1 MPKGMTAIFSQTVTS
16 TVSNVYVNNIPQ
28 NYTDLRIIVSGRSTN
43 SNATY
48 YDAAVYCTFNNNTG
62 SVYSSTRM
70 YGVGSGGAGTDRITN
85 ATSCIF
91 CLLTANETAANIFS
105 AAEVHIPNY
114 SGTGFKQF
122 ITNTANENNTTNN
135 VTQKHASLFRSN
147 TPITSIQIGG
157 TWVSGSTITVYGIS
171 R

>member
-1 MPKGMTAIFSQTVTS
+1 MPKGMTAIFSQPITS
-16 TVSNVYVNNIPQ
+16 TVSNVYINNIPQ

-43 SNATY
+43 SNPSY
-48 YDAAVYCTFNNNTG
+48 YDAAVYCTFNNTTS

-85 ATSCIF
+85 ATSSIF

-105 AAEVHIPNY
+105 AAEIHIPNY

-122 ITNTANENNTTNN
+122 ISNTANENTTVNN

-147 TPITSIQIGG
+147 APITSIQIGG
-157 TWVSGSTITVYGIS
+157 TWVSGSSVTVYGIS